1 MLNLVIALMRLRH
14 KHHQVRVRKPVL
26 VAMIADGD
34 DLTNSP
40 DNHPKYSF
48 VATKKWL
55 ETSSGLSSVHWV
67 DLIRGRSFG
76 SPVN

>member
-48 VATKKWL
+48 LATKNGWKRPQGCL
-55 ETSSGLSSVHWV
+55 QSTGL
-67 DLIRGRSFG
+67 I
-76 SPVN
+76 